1 MSTVPLVSFSTPSQ
15 IAASVPH
22 MVGYVPTDSVVIVCL
37 NERSVVV
44 TARFDAPPLELA
56 HEAPEWALDGIIT
69 PVSQKAEVT
78 GILVVGYDETGIAAA
93 RAVATSDLI
102 TDRVEVLEALGID
115 GVKWQ
120 GLACPDG
127 CSGCDGIVDYGD
139 PITAAFVANGSAASA
154 VTRSDIEAQHTPVPI
169 DLPDVDPSTTQAK
182 RGWANILTGQWSPED
197 LAFVSVEPS
206 PMVRDAFIIVYVGVG
221 VKAMSDPL
229 DDVEPGAVEWA
240 RSLPP
245 LPQDTVVAN
254 LLGAAVAGNTPI
266 LWSAYANLMW
276 RTGNGTPAR
285 IALEN
290 ALAVDP
296 EYRLALLT
304 MRLVDAA
311 LPFDCDHLWV
321 RS

>member
-1 MSTVPLVSFSTPSQ
+1 M
-15 IAASVPH
+15 
-22 MVGYVPTDSVVIVCL
+22 
-37 NERSVVV
+37 
-44 TARFDAPPLELA
+44 
-56 HEAPEWALDGIIT
+56 
-69 PVSQKAEVT
+69 
-78 GILVVGYDETGIAAA
+78 
-93 RAVATSDLI
+93 
-102 TDRVEVLEALGID
+102 
-115 GVKWQ
+115 
-120 GLACPDG
+120 
-127 CSGCDGIVDYGD
+127 
-139 PITAAFVANGSAASA
+139 
-154 VTRSDIEAQHTPVPI
+154 
-169 DLPDVDPSTTQAK
+169 DPSTTQAK

-229 DDVEPGAVEWA
+229 DDVEPDAAEWA

-254 LLGAAVAGNTPI
+254 LLGAAVAGNTPV

-276 RTGNGTPAR
+276 RVGNGTPAR